1 MEENKMEKN
10 KTIKNVGSILG
21 KIVVA
26 ISIFIIVAFVLLICI
41 LVIPLPPSVNKAE
54 VDYRTSQIFTRE
66 DMDEAVAVLKEE
78 YKGMAHFEGCRLDE
92 IVYDGD
98 EICTRELEDLKERN
112 SDYDE
117 CILFKTYSTRS
128 MIQRFRGDWSSE
140 EDMFIFWLGRKA
152 GGNWEVI
159 NAGTGY

>member
-10 KTIKNVGSILG
+10 KTIKKVGSILG

-41 LVIPLPPSVNKAE
+41 LVIPLPTSVNKAE
-54 VDYRTSQIFTRE
+54 INYGTSQIFTTE

-78 YKGMAHFEGCRLDE
+78 YKEMAHFEGCRLDR

-117 CILFKTYSTRS
+117 CIVFKTYTTRS
-128 MIQRFRGDWSSE
+128 KLQCFRGDWHSE

-152 GGNWEVI
+152 GGNWEFI
-159 NAGTGY
+159 RSGTGY